1 MTPQA
6 KAETATE
13 TASDTADVIVVGGG
27 LVGAAIAYGLQ
38 RDGLSAVMLDE
49 GDVAHRASRG
59 NFGLVWVQSKG
70 LGAPHYQHWTHA
82 SARAWPALA
91 KALEARTG
99 IGVGLHQPGG
109 LHFCFSDAEMT
120 KRDATMAQL
129 RREAG
134 NAGYEYRMIG
144 AAELRGMVPGLGPD
158 VVGASWTPY
167 DGHASPLHL
176 LRALH
181 TAFRD
186 AGGRYRP
193 NATVDAIRAAPHD
206 FAVSVGEALIRAP
219 RLVLASGLGNAAL
232 APLVGLAAPLRPER
246 GQILVTERTGT
257 VLSMPTHVVRQTAEG
272 SLLLGDSKED
282 AGFDTLTQTPAIMRT
297 IARRAVRA
305 FPWIAE
311 LNIVRAWAALR
322 VMSPDGKPI
331 YDASERFPGAFL
343 ANCHSGVTLAG
354 AHADLLAPMIAR
366 GALDPDMAPFSAER
380 FDVQTAA

>member
-1 MTPQA
+1 MI
-6 KAETATE
+6 ATGH
-13 TASDTADVIVVGGG
+13 DTRDAIVIGGG

-38 RDGLSAVMLDE
+38 RQGLSTVMLDE

-82 SARAWPALA
+82 SARAWPDLA
-91 KALEARTG
+91 ADLLATTG

-109 LHFCFSDAEMT
+109 LHFCFSDDEMAQ
-120 KRDATMAQL
+120 RDALMGQL

-134 NAGYEYRMIG
+134 NAGYEYRMIP
-144 AAELRGMVPGLGPD
+144 AAELRDMVPGLGPQ

-181 TAFRD
+181 AAFQD
-186 AGGRYRP
+186 LGGLYRP
-193 NATVDAIRAAPHD
+193 NAKVTAIQAAPRD
-206 FAVSVGEALIRAP
+206 FTVAIGSEAVRAP
-219 RLVLASGLGNAAL
+219 RLVLASGLGNADL
-232 APLVGLAAPLRPER
+232 APLVGLSAPLRPER
-246 GQILVTERTGT
+246 GQILVTERTRQ
-257 VLSMPTHVVRQTAEG
+257 VLDLPTHVVRQTEEG

-282 AGFDTLTQTPAIMRT
+282 MGFDTLTQTPAIMRA
-297 IARRAVRA
+297 IAHKAVRT

-331 YDASERFPGAFL
+331 YDESERYPGATI

-354 AHADLLAPMIAR
+354 AHAGLLAPMIAA
-366 GALDPDMAPFSAER
+366 GALAPEMSPFSARR
-380 FDVQTAA
+380 FDVQKAA

>member
-1 MTPQA
+1 MN
-6 KAETATE
+6 ATGH
-13 TASDTADVIVVGGG
+13 AMHDAIVIGGG

-38 RDGLSAVMLDE
+38 RQGLSTVMLDE

-82 SARAWPALA
+82 SARAWPELA
-91 KALEARTG
+91 ADLLAATG
-99 IGVGLHQPGG
+99 IGVGLHQQGG
-109 LHFCFSDAEMT
+109 LHFCFSDDEMAQ
-120 KRDATMAQL
+120 RDALMAQL

-134 NAGYEYRMIG
+134 NAGYEYRMIP
-144 AAELRGMVPGLGPD
+144 AAELHDMVPGLGPQ

-176 LRALH
+176 LRAFH
-181 TAFRD
+181 
-186 AGGRYRP
+186 AGFQDLGGLYRP
-193 NATVDAIRAAPHD
+193 NAKVTVIKAAPRDFTVDIGAETIK
-206 FAVSVGEALIRAP
+206 AP
-219 RLVLASGLGNAAL
+219 RLVLASGLGNADL
-232 APLVGLAAPLRPER
+232 APLVGLSAPLRPER
-246 GQILVTERTGT
+246 GQILVTERTRQ
-257 VLSMPTHVVRQTAEG
+257 VLALPTHVVRQTEEG

-282 AGFDTLTQTPAIMRT
+282 MGFDTLTQTPAIMRA
-297 IARRAVRA
+297 IARKAVQT

-331 YDASERFPGAFL
+331 YDESELYPDATI

-354 AHADLLAPMIAR
+354 AHANLLAPMIAA
-366 GALDPDMAPFSAER
+366 GALAPEMSPFSARR
-380 FDVQTAA
+380 FDVQKAA

>member
-6 KAETATE
+6 KTEPAKTEPAKTE
-13 TASDTADVIVVGGG
+13 TADAIVVGGG

-38 RDGLSAVMLDE
+38 RDGLATVMLDE

-91 KALEARTG
+91 EALRARTG
-99 IGVGLHQPGG
+99 IGVGLHQTGG
-109 LHFCFSDAEMT
+109 LHFCFSDEEMA

-144 AAELRGMVPGLGPD
+144 AAELRGMVPGLGPE
-158 VVGASWTPY
+158 VVG
-167 DGHASPLHL
+167 
-176 LRALH
+176 
-181 TAFRD
+181 
-186 AGGRYRP
+186 
-193 NATVDAIRAAPHD
+193 TVEAIRAAPHD
-206 FAVSVGEALIRAP
+206 FAVSVGEAVIRAP

-246 GQILVTERTGT
+246 GQILVTERTRT
-257 VLSMPTHVVRQTAEG
+257 VLSMPTHVVRQTEEG

-282 AGFDTLTQTPAIMRT
+282 MAFDTLTQTPAIMRT
-297 IARRAVRA
+297 IAQRAVRT

>member
-1 MTPQA
+1 MN
-6 KAETATE
+6 ATRHA
-13 TASDTADVIVVGGG
+13 TRDAIVIGGG

-38 RDGLSAVMLDE
+38 RQGLSTVMLDE

-82 SARAWPALA
+82 SARAWPELA
-91 KALEARTG
+91 ADLLEATG

-109 LHFCFSDAEMT
+109 LHFCFSDEEMAQ
-120 KRDATMAQL
+120 RDALMGQL

-134 NAGYEYRMIG
+134 NAGYEYRMIT
-144 AAELRGMVPGLGPD
+144 AAELHDMVPGLGPQ

-167 DGHASPLHL
+167 DGHVSPLHL

-181 TAFRD
+181 AAFQG
-186 AGGRYRP
+186 AGGLYRP
-193 NATVDAIRAAPHD
+193 NALVTAIKALPGD
-206 FAVSVGEALIRAP
+206 FAVDLGADTVRAP
-219 RLVLASGLGNAAL
+219 RLVLASGLGNADL
-232 APLVGLAAPLRPER
+232 APLVGLSAPLRPER
-246 GQILVTERTGT
+246 GQILVTERARQ
-257 VLSMPTHVVRQTAEG
+257 VLALPTHVVRQTEEG

-282 AGFDTLTQTPAIMRT
+282 LGFDTLTQTPAIMRA
-297 IARRAVRA
+297 IARRAVQT
-305 FPWIAE
+305 FPWIAA

-331 YDASERFPGAFL
+331 YDASERFPGAYI

-354 AHADLLAPMIAR
+354 AHASLLAPMIAA
-366 GALDPDMAPFSAER
+366 GALAPDLSPFSARR
-380 FDVQTAA
+380 FHVQKTA

>member
-1 MTPQA
+1 VSPHH
-6 KAETATE
+6 
-13 TASDTADVIVVGGG
+13 ADAIVVGGG

-38 RDGLSAVMLDE
+38 RRGLSTVMLDE

-70 LGAPHYQHWTHA
+70 VGAPHYQRWTRA
-82 SARAWPALA
+82 SADAWPALA
-91 KALEARTG
+91 QALHDETG

-109 LHFCFSDAEMT
+109 LHFCFSDAEMAE
-120 KRDATMAQL
+120 RDAIMGTL

-134 NAGYEYRMIG
+134 NAGYDYRMVP
-144 AAELRGMVPGLGPD
+144 ASELADMVPGLGPE
-158 VVGASWTPY
+158 VLGASWTPY

-181 TAFRD
+181 AAFQD

-193 NATVDAIRAAPHD
+193 NVRVSALSAAPHD
-206 FAVSVGEALIRAP
+206 FSVSLGAESERAP
-219 RLVLASGLGNAAL
+219 RIVLASGLGNADL
-232 APLVGLAAPLRPER
+232 APLAGLSAPLRPER
-246 GQILVTERTGT
+246 GQILVTERTT
-257 VLSMPTHVVRQTAEG
+257 AVLGLPTHVVRQTEEG
-272 SLLLGDSKED
+272 SLMLGDSKED
-282 AGFDTLTQTPAIMRT
+282 AGFDTLSQTPAIMRA
-297 IARRAVRA
+297 IAQRAVRT

-331 YDASERFPGAFL
+331 YDASERCPGAFL

-354 AHADLLAPMIAR
+354 AHADLLAPMIAA
-366 GALDPDMAPFSAER
+366 GALAPEMAPFSARR
-380 FDVQTAA
+380 FDVQKAA

>member
-1 MTPQA
+1 M
-6 KAETATE
+6 
-13 TASDTADVIVVGGG
+13 TASGHAMHDAIVIGGG

-38 RDGLSAVMLDE
+38 RQGLSTVMLDE

-82 SARAWPALA
+82 SAQAWPELA
-91 KALEARTG
+91 ANLLAETS

-109 LHFCFSDAEMT
+109 LHFCFSDDEMAQ
-120 KRDATMAQL
+120 RDALMGQL

-134 NAGYEYRMIG
+134 NAGYDYRMIP
-144 AAELRGMVPGLGPD
+144 AAELRDMVPGLGPQ

-181 TAFRD
+181 AAFQNL
-186 AGGRYRP
+186 GGRYRP
-193 NATVDAIRAAPHD
+193 NAKVTAIKAAPRD
-206 FAVSVGEALIRAP
+206 FTVAIGSDIVEAP
-219 RLVLASGLGNAAL
+219 RLVLASGLGNADL
-232 APLVGLAAPLRPER
+232 APLVGLSAPLRPER
-246 GQILVTERTGT
+246 GQILVTERTRQ
-257 VLSMPTHVVRQTAEG
+257 VLALPTHVVRQTEEG

-282 AGFDTLTQTPAIMRT
+282 LGFDTLTQTPAVMRA
-297 IARRAVRA
+297 IARKAVQT

-331 YDASERFPGAFL
+331 YDESERYPGATI

-354 AHADLLAPMIAR
+354 AHASLLAPMIAA
-366 GALDPDMAPFSAER
+366 GALAPDLSPFSASR
-380 FDVQTAA
+380 FDVQKAA

>member
-1 MTPQA
+1 MTA
-6 KAETATE
+6 RSTR
-13 TASDTADVIVVGGG
+13 TADAVVIGGG

-38 RDGLSAVMLDE
+38 RQGLSTVMLDE

-70 LGAPHYQHWTHA
+70 LGAPHYQRWTHA
-82 SARAWPALA
+82 SAQAWPDLAAALA
-91 KALEARTG
+91 EETG

-109 LHFCFSDAEMT
+109 LHFCFSDDEMAQ
-120 KRDATMAQL
+120 RDALMGQI

-134 NAGYEYRMIG
+134 NAGYDYRMIP
-144 AAELRGMVPGLGPD
+144 AAELRDMVPGLGPE

-181 TAFRD
+181 AAFQG

-193 NATVDAIRAAPHD
+193 NARVSAITAAPHD
-206 FAVSVGEALIRAP
+206 FAVELGGEGVRAP
-219 RLVLASGLGNAAL
+219 RLVLASGLGNADL
-232 APLVGLAAPLRPER
+232 APLVGMRAPLRPER
-246 GQILVTERTGT
+246 GQILVTERTGE
-257 VLSMPTHVVRQTAEG
+257 VLTMPTHVVRQTGEG

-282 AGFDTLTQTPAIMRT
+282 AGFDTLSQTPAVMRA
-297 IARRAVRA
+297 IARRAVRT

-331 YDASERFPGAFL
+331 YDASEPCPGAYL

-354 AHADLLAPMIAR
+354 AHAALLAPMIAA
-366 GALDPDMAPFSAER
+366 GALAPEMSPFSARR
-380 FDVQTAA
+380 FDVQKAA

>member
-1 MTPQA
+1 MTSRVSHA
-6 KAETATE
+6 DAA
-13 TASDTADVIVVGGG
+13 TADAVVVGGG
-27 LVGAAIAYGLQ
+27 LVGAAVAYGLQ
-38 RDGLSAVMLDE
+38 RGGLATVMLDE

-82 SARAWPALA
+82 SARAWPVLA
-91 KALEARTG
+91 ATLDAETG

-109 LHFCFSDAEMT
+109 LHFCFSDAEMAA
-120 KRDATMAQL
+120 REATMAQL

-134 NAGYEYRMIG
+134 NAGYEYCMIT

-167 DGHASPLHL
+167 DGHVSPLHL

-181 TAFRD
+181 AGFQN

-193 NATVDAIRAAPHD
+193 NAAVSAIRAAPHD
-206 FAVSVGEALIRAP
+206 FAVSVGTSTVRAP
-219 RLVLASGLGNAAL
+219 RLVLASGLGNADL

-246 GQILVTERTGT
+246 GQILVTERTRA
-257 VLSMPTHVVRQTAEG
+257 VLAMPTHVVRQTEEG
-272 SLLLGDSKED
+272 ALLLGDSKED

-297 IARRAVRA
+297 IAQRAVRT
-305 FPWIAE
+305 FPWIAD

-331 YDASERFPGAFL
+331 YDMSERCPGAFL

-354 AHADLLAPMIAR
+354 AHADLLAPMIAA
-366 GALDPDMAPFSAER
+366 GELDPDMAPFSARR
-380 FDVQTAA
+380 FDVQAAA

>member
-1 MTPQA
+1 MISATQTLQD
-6 KAETATE
+6 ETRDA
-13 TASDTADVIVVGGG
+13 IVVGGG

-38 RDGLSAVMLDE
+38 RQGLSTLMLDE
-49 GDVAHRASRG
+49 GDIAHRASRG
-59 NFGLVWVQSKG
+59 NFGLIWVQSKG
-70 LGAPHYQHWTHA
+70 LGAPHYQHWTHG
-82 SARAWPALA
+82 SAQAWPGLA
-91 KALEARTG
+91 EDLSEATG

-109 LHFCFSDAEMT
+109 LHFCFSDAEMAQ
-120 KRDATMAQL
+120 RDALMGQL

-134 NAGYEYRMIG
+134 NAGYEYRMLSV
-144 AAELRGMVPGLGPD
+144 AELRDMVPGLGPK

-181 TAFRD
+181 AAFQR
-186 AGGRYRP
+186 AGGHYRP
-193 NATVDAIRAAPHD
+193 NARVEAVTAAPHD
-206 FAVSVGEALIRAP
+206 FSVSLGTAIVRAP
-219 RLVLASGLGNAAL
+219 RLVLASGLGNADL

-246 GQILVTERTGT
+246 GQILVTERTRE
-257 VLSMPTHVVRQTAEG
+257 VLALPTHVVRQTDEG

-282 AGFDTLTQTPAIMRT
+282 MGFDTLSQTPAIMRA
-297 IARRAVRA
+297 IAQRAVQT

-331 YDASERFPGAFL
+331 YDESERCPGAFL

-354 AHADLLAPMIAR
+354 AHAHLLAPMIAA
-366 GALDPDMAPFSAER
+366 GALAPEMSPFSARR
-380 FDVQTAA
+380 FDVQKAA

>member
-1 MTPQA
+1 MNA
-6 KAETATE
+6 IGHATRD
-13 TASDTADVIVVGGG
+13 AIVIGGG

-38 RDGLSAVMLDE
+38 RQGLSTVMLDE

-82 SARAWPALA
+82 SARAWPELA
-91 KALEARTG
+91 ADLLEATG

-109 LHFCFSDAEMT
+109 LHFCFSDDEMAQ
-120 KRDATMAQL
+120 RDALMGQL

-134 NAGYEYRMIG
+134 NAGYEYRMIT
-144 AAELRGMVPGLGPD
+144 AAELHDMVPGLGPQ

-181 TAFRD
+181 AAFQG
-186 AGGRYRP
+186 AGGLYRP
-193 NATVDAIRAAPHD
+193 NALVTAIKALPGD
-206 FAVSVGEALIRAP
+206 FAVDLGADTVRAP
-219 RLVLASGLGNAAL
+219 RLVLASGLGNADL
-232 APLVGLAAPLRPER
+232 APLVGLSAPLRPER
-246 GQILVTERTGT
+246 GQILVTERARQ
-257 VLSMPTHVVRQTAEG
+257 VLALPTHVVRQTEEG

-282 AGFDTLTQTPAIMRT
+282 LGFDTLTQTPAIMRA
-297 IARRAVRA
+297 IARRAVQT

-331 YDASERFPGAFL
+331 YDASERFPGAYI

-354 AHADLLAPMIAR
+354 AHASLLAPMIAA
-366 GALDPDMAPFSAER
+366 GALAPDLSPFSARR
-380 FDVQTAA
+380 FHVQKTA

>member
-1 MTPQA
+1 MNAIGQGTRDA
-6 KAETATE
+6 I
-13 TASDTADVIVVGGG
+13 VIGGG

-38 RDGLSAVMLDE
+38 RQGLSTVMLDE

-82 SARAWPALA
+82 SARAWPELA
-91 KALEARTG
+91 ADLAAATG

-109 LHFCFSDAEMT
+109 LHFCFSDAEMAQ
-120 KRDATMAQL
+120 RDALMAQL

-134 NAGYEYRMIG
+134 NAGYEYRMIP
-144 AAELRGMVPGLGPD
+144 AAELRDMVPGLGPQ

-176 LRALH
+176 LHALH
-181 TAFRD
+181 AAFQG
-186 AGGRYRP
+186 AGGLYRP
-193 NATVDAIRAAPHD
+193 NARVAAIQASPGDFIVEIGAETV
-206 FAVSVGEALIRAP
+206 RAP
-219 RLVLASGLGNAAL
+219 RLVLASGLGNADL
-232 APLVGLAAPLRPER
+232 APLVGLSAPLRPER
-246 GQILVTERTGT
+246 GQILVTERARQ
-257 VLSMPTHVVRQTAEG
+257 VLTLPTHVVRQTEEG

-282 AGFDTLTQTPAIMRT
+282 MGFDTLTQTPAIMRA
-297 IARRAVRA
+297 IARRAVQT

-331 YDASERFPGAFL
+331 YDASERYPGAYI

-354 AHADLLAPMIAR
+354 AHASLLAPMIAA
-366 GALDPDMAPFSAER
+366 GALAPDLSPFSARR
-380 FDVQTAA
+380 FDVQKAA

>member
-1 MTPQA
+1 MRPH
-6 KAETATE
+6 AT
-13 TASDTADVIVVGGG
+13 TDVIVIGGG

-38 RDGLSAVMLDE
+38 RDGLATVMLDE

-82 SARAWPALA
+82 SAREWPGLA
-91 KALEARTG
+91 ATLGAQTG

-109 LHFCFSDAEMT
+109 LYFCFSDEEMAA
-120 KRDATMAQL
+120 REALMEAL

-134 NAGYEYRMIG
+134 NAGYEYRMIPV
-144 AAELRGMVPGLGPD
+144 AELRDMVPGLGPD

-181 TAFRD
+181 TGFRD
-186 AGGRYRP
+186 AGGDYRP
-193 NATVDAIRAAPHD
+193 NAKVGAIAAEPHD
-206 FAVSVGEALIRAP
+206 FAIDFGEATIRAP
-219 RLVLASGLGNAAL
+219 RLVLASGLGNADL

-246 GQILVTERTGT
+246 GQILVTERARE
-257 VLSMPTHVVRQTAEG
+257 VLYLPTHVLRQTEEG

-282 AGFDTLTQTPAIMRT
+282 AGFDTLTQTPAIMRA
-297 IARRAVRA
+297 IARRAVRT
-305 FPWIAE
+305 FPWIAD
-311 LNIVRAWAALR
+311 LNVVRAWAALR

-331 YDASERFPGAFL
+331 YEQSEQCPGAFI
-343 ANCHSGVTLAG
+343 ANCHSGVTLAA
-354 AHADLLAPMIAR
+354 AHANLLAPMIAA
-366 GALDPDMAPFSAER
+366 GELAPEMTPFTTRR
-380 FDVQTAA
+380 FDVQKAA

>member
-1 MTPQA
+1 MNAIGQGTRDA
-6 KAETATE
+6 I
-13 TASDTADVIVVGGG
+13 VIGGG

-38 RDGLSAVMLDE
+38 RQGLSTVMLDE

-82 SARAWPALA
+82 SARAWPELA
-91 KALEARTG
+91 ADLAAATG

-109 LHFCFSDAEMT
+109 LHFCFSDAEMAQ
-120 KRDATMAQL
+120 RDALMAQL

-134 NAGYEYRMIG
+134 NAGYEYRMIP
-144 AAELRGMVPGLGPD
+144 AAELRDMVPGLGPQ

-176 LRALH
+176 LHALH
-181 TAFRD
+181 AAFQG
-186 AGGRYRP
+186 AGGLYRP
-193 NATVDAIRAAPHD
+193 NARVAAIQASPGDFIVEIGAETV
-206 FAVSVGEALIRAP
+206 RAP
-219 RLVLASGLGNAAL
+219 RLVLASGLGNADL
-232 APLVGLAAPLRPER
+232 APLVGLSAPLRPER
-246 GQILVTERTGT
+246 GQILVTERARQ
-257 VLSMPTHVVRQTAEG
+257 VLTLPTHVVRQTEEG

-282 AGFDTLTQTPAIMRT
+282 MGFDTLTQTPAIMRA
-297 IARRAVRA
+297 IARRAVQT

-331 YDASERFPGAFL
+331 YDASERYPGAYI

-354 AHADLLAPMIAR
+354 AHAGLLAPMIAA
-366 GALDPDMAPFSAER
+366 GALAPDLSPFSARR
-380 FDVQTAA
+380 FDVQKAA

>member
-1 MTPQA
+1 MTSQA
-6 KAETATE
+6 IKTDAT
-13 TASDTADVIVVGGG
+13 TADAIVIGGG

-38 RDGLSAVMLDE
+38 RGGLSTMMLDE

-82 SARAWPALA
+82 SAREWPTLA
-91 KALEARTG
+91 ATLAADTG

-109 LHFCFSDAEMT
+109 LHFCFSDEELAE
-120 KRDATMAQL
+120 RDAMMARL

-134 NAGYEYRMIG
+134 NAGYEYRMVLRP
-144 AAELRGMVPGLGPD
+144 ELRGMVPGLGPD
-158 VVGASWTPY
+158 VAGASWTPY

-181 TAFRD
+181 TGFRE

-193 NATVDAIRAAPHD
+193 NAKVDALRAAPHD
-206 FAVSVGEALIRAP
+206 FAVTLGEATIRAP
-219 RLVLASGLGNAAL
+219 RLVLASGLGNADL

-246 GQILVTERTGT
+246 GQILVTERTRE
-257 VLSMPTHVVRQTAEG
+257 VLAMPTHIIRQTDEG

-282 AGFDTLTQTPAIMRT
+282 AAYDTLTQTPAIMRT
-297 IARRAVRA
+297 IAQKAVRT

-311 LNIVRAWAALR
+311 LNIVRAWSALR

-331 YDASERFPGAFL
+331 YDASERAPGAFL

-354 AHADLLAPMIAR
+354 AHANLLAPMIA
-366 GALDPDMAPFSAER
+366 GGELDCNMAPFSARR
-380 FDVQTAA
+380 FDVQKAA

>member
-1 MTPQA
+1 MRDA
-6 KAETATE
+6 
-13 TASDTADVIVVGGG
+13 IVVGGG
-27 LVGAAIAYGLQ
+27 LAGAAIAYGLQ
-38 RDGLSAVMLDE
+38 RQGLSTVMLDE

-82 SARAWPALA
+82 SARAWPELA
-91 KALEARTG
+91 ADLLAETG

-109 LHFCFSDAEMT
+109 LHFCFSDDEMAQ
-120 KRDATMAQL
+120 RDALMAQL

-134 NAGYEYRMIG
+134 NAGYEYRMIP
-144 AAELRGMVPGLGPD
+144 AAELRDMVPGLGPQ

-181 TAFRD
+181 AAFQDR
-186 AGGRYRP
+186 GGLYRP
-193 NATVDAIRAAPHD
+193 NARVTAIQAAPRD
-206 FAVSVGEALIRAP
+206 FTVAIGSETVRAP
-219 RLVLASGLGNAAL
+219 RLVLASGLGNADL
-232 APLVGLAAPLRPER
+232 APLVGLSAPLRPER
-246 GQILVTERTGT
+246 GQILVTERTRQ
-257 VLSMPTHVVRQTAEG
+257 VLALPTHVVRQTEEG

-282 AGFDTLTQTPAIMRT
+282 MGFDTLTQTPAIMRA
-297 IARRAVRA
+297 IARRAVQT

-331 YDASERFPGAFL
+331 YDESELYPGATI

-354 AHADLLAPMIAR
+354 AHAHLLAPMIAA
-366 GALDPDMAPFSAER
+366 GALAPDLSPFSARR
-380 FDVQTAA
+380 FDVQKAA

>member
-1 MTPQA
+1 MNA
-6 KAETATE
+6 IGHATRD
-13 TASDTADVIVVGGG
+13 AIVIGGG

-38 RDGLSAVMLDE
+38 RQGLSTVMLDE

-82 SARAWPALA
+82 SARAWPELA
-91 KALEARTG
+91 ADLLEATG

-109 LHFCFSDAEMT
+109 LHFCFSDDEMAQ
-120 KRDATMAQL
+120 RDALMGQL

-134 NAGYEYRMIG
+134 NAGYEYRMIT
-144 AAELRGMVPGLGPD
+144 AAELHDMVPGLGPQ

-181 TAFRD
+181 AAFQG
-186 AGGRYRP
+186 AGGLYRP
-193 NATVDAIRAAPHD
+193 NALVTAIKALPGDFVVDLGADTV
-206 FAVSVGEALIRAP
+206 RAP
-219 RLVLASGLGNAAL
+219 RLVLASGLGNADL
-232 APLVGLAAPLRPER
+232 APLVGLSAPLRPER
-246 GQILVTERTGT
+246 GQILVTERARQ
-257 VLSMPTHVVRQTAEG
+257 VLALPTHVVRQTEEG

-282 AGFDTLTQTPAIMRT
+282 LGFDTLTQTPAIMRA
-297 IARRAVRA
+297 IARRAVQT

-331 YDASERFPGAFL
+331 YDASERFPGAYI

-354 AHADLLAPMIAR
+354 AHASLLAPMIAA
-366 GALDPDMAPFSAER
+366 GALAPDLSPFSARR
-380 FDVQTAA
+380 FHVQKTA

>member
-1 MTPQA
+1 M
-6 KAETATE
+6 
-13 TASDTADVIVVGGG
+13 TASGHAMHDAIVIGGG

-38 RDGLSAVMLDE
+38 RQGLSTVMLDE

-82 SARAWPALA
+82 SARAWPQLA
-91 KALEARTG
+91 ADLLAGTG
-99 IGVGLHQPGG
+99 IDVGLHQPGG
-109 LHFCFSDAEMT
+109 LHFCFSDDEMAQ
-120 KRDATMAQL
+120 RDALMGQL

-134 NAGYEYRMIG
+134 NAGYEYRMIP
-144 AAELRGMVPGLGPD
+144 AAELRDMVPGLGPQ

-181 TAFRD
+181 AAFQD
-186 AGGRYRP
+186 GGGLYRP
-193 NATVDAIRAAPHD
+193 NARVTAIKAAPRD
-206 FAVSVGEALIRAP
+206 FAVAIGSETVRAP
-219 RLVLASGLGNAAL
+219 RLVLASGLGNADL
-232 APLVGLAAPLRPER
+232 APLVGLSAPLRPER
-246 GQILVTERTGT
+246 GQILVTERTRQ
-257 VLSMPTHVVRQTAEG
+257 VLALPTHVVRQTEEG

-282 AGFDTLTQTPAIMRT
+282 MGFDTLTQTPAIMRA
-297 IARRAVRA
+297 IARKAVQT

-331 YDASERFPGAFL
+331 YDQSERYPGATI

-354 AHADLLAPMIAR
+354 AHAGLLAPMIAT
-366 GALDPDMAPFSAER
+366 GALAPDLSPFSARR
-380 FDVQTAA
+380 FDVQKAA

>member
-1 MTPQA
+1 M
-6 KAETATE
+6 TATGRE
-13 TASDTADVIVVGGG
+13 MRDAIVIGGG

-38 RDGLSAVMLDE
+38 RQGLSTVMLDE

-82 SARAWPALA
+82 SARAWPELA
-91 KALEARTG
+91 ADLLAETG

-109 LHFCFSDAEMT
+109 LHFCFSDDEMAQ
-120 KRDATMAQL
+120 RDALMAQL

-134 NAGYEYRMIG
+134 NAGYEYRMIP
-144 AAELRGMVPGLGPD
+144 AAELRDMVPGLGPQ

-176 LRALH
+176 LCALH
-181 TAFRD
+181 AAFQDR
-186 AGGRYRP
+186 GGLYRP
-193 NATVDAIRAAPHD
+193 NAGVTAIQAAPRD
-206 FAVSVGEALIRAP
+206 FTVAIGSETVRAP
-219 RLVLASGLGNAAL
+219 RLVLASGLGNADL
-232 APLVGLAAPLRPER
+232 APLVGLLAPLRPER
-246 GQILVTERTGT
+246 GQILVTERTRQ
-257 VLSMPTHVVRQTAEG
+257 VLALPTHVVRQTEEG

-282 AGFDTLTQTPAIMRT
+282 MGFDTLTQTPAIMRA
-297 IARRAVRA
+297 IARRAVQT

-331 YDASERFPGAFL
+331 YDASERYPGATI

-354 AHADLLAPMIAR
+354 SHASLLAPMIAA
-366 GALDPDMAPFSAER
+366 GALAPEMSPFSARR
-380 FDVQTAA
+380 FDVQKAA

>member
-1 MTPQA
+1 M
-6 KAETATE
+6 
-13 TASDTADVIVVGGG
+13 TASGREMHDAIVIGGG

-38 RDGLSAVMLDE
+38 GQGLSTVMLDE

-82 SARAWPALA
+82 SARAWPELA
-91 KALEARTG
+91 ADLLAGTG
-99 IGVGLHQPGG
+99 IDVGLHQPGG
-109 LHFCFSDAEMT
+109 LHFCFSDDEMAQ
-120 KRDATMAQL
+120 RDALMGQL

-134 NAGYEYRMIG
+134 NAGYEYRMIP
-144 AAELRGMVPGLGPD
+144 AAELRDMVPGLGPQ

-181 TAFRD
+181 AAFQD
-186 AGGRYRP
+186 GGGLYRP
-193 NATVDAIRAAPHD
+193 NAQVTAIKAAPRD
-206 FAVSVGEALIRAP
+206 FTVTMGSETVRAP
-219 RLVLASGLGNAAL
+219 RLVLASGLGNADL
-232 APLVGLAAPLRPER
+232 APLVGLSAPLRPER
-246 GQILVTERTGT
+246 GQILVTERTRQ
-257 VLSMPTHVVRQTAEG
+257 VLTLPTHVVRQTEEG

-282 AGFDTLTQTPAIMRT
+282 MGFDTLTQTPAIMRA
-297 IARRAVRA
+297 IARKAVQT

-331 YDASERFPGAFL
+331 YDESELYPGATI

-354 AHADLLAPMIAR
+354 AHASLLAPMIAA
-366 GALDPDMAPFSAER
+366 GALAPDLTPFSARR
-380 FDVQTAA
+380 FDVQKAA